1 MQIVGLALAG
11 LLILGFGYFLI
22 GKRRED
28 KAAGET
34 RDPVSDAIAAE
45 HDDV

>member
-1 MQIVGLALAG
+1 MQIAGLVLAG
-11 LLILGFGYFLI
+11 ALILGFGYFLI

-34 RDPVSDAIAAE
+34 RDPISDAIAAD
-45 HDDV
+45 HKDV